1 MVEKEDSI
9 NDKVEI
15 AIKKLKSSDVEKRQE
30 GAWDLQELAENER
43 AKIKLAI
50 PDLVA
55 VLKDEDWA
63 VRKLS
68 LIALGYLDVKD
79 QIPTMID
86 FLRNDINSEVRVG
99 AAQALGDMKVEKAVP
114 DLIQA
119 LDDSAVMVRQVSLYS
134 LGLIGIPAKEAV
146 PKVIEILNQPEDIEL
161 LQVSDIAAWVLGE
174 IGDKSAIDSLSKA
187 LDSAVYSERK
197 VEIACALTNLEDGK
211 GIGFSKLVKMKENFE
226 LNELQLE
233 LVENILK
240 TY

>member
-68 LIALGYLDVKD
+68 LLALGYLDVKD

-187 LDSAVYSERK
+187 LDNATYSERK
-197 VEIACALTNLEDGK
+197 VEIACALTRLEDGK